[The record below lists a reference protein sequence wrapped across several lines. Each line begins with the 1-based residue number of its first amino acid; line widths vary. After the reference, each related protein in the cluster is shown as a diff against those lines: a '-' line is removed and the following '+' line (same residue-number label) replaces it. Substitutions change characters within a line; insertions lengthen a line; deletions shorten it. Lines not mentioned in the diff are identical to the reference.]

1 MLRGM
6 PRPVAHYRAAPPSAN
21 RRHCIAARS
30 RMHRTVYAGLPTGL
44 PMDTVPPSIPTVA
57 RMSDAPIAAIELH
70 HVALPTR
77 REHKWTGLTEPIG
90 GYVLVKMIDA
100 AGARGWGEAPALK
113 DWGGEFG
120 RYFGESFGTTIEVI
134 TRHLAPAVR
143 GCVPGEIVELHARM
157 DHAIKGY
164 PYAKAAVEFAA
175 YDLAGKQCGL
185 PVHRLLGGAI
195 RRRIPVTHSIGLIGF
210 SEAEHE
216 VAQVVAEGIRT
227 IKIKVGVDP
236 DRDVEMVRRVRDTVG
251 PGIALCVDANQ
262 GYRTPGEAIRTYRR
276 MERFE
281 LIYFEQPVEGIERLA
296 EVARAIDAPVMADE
310 SAWNAHDVI
319 EIIEKRAAQIV
330 SIYTTKPG
338 GLYRAM
344 EAAAVARAGGIIC
357 NVNGSVETGIGNL
370 ANLQLAAAAP
380 AAVLSCV
387 VPISTPAEMQSARLA
402 GIYYKDDLIVEPMR
416 FVDGA
421 IELPTGS
428 GLGIAADEAKI
439 RRYCVAAQQAG

>member
-1 MLRGM
+1 M
-6 PRPVAHYRAAPPSAN
+6 AE
-21 RRHCIAARS
+21 
-30 RMHRTVYAGLPTGL
+30 
-44 PMDTVPPSIPTVA
+44 
-57 RMSDAPIAAIELH
+57 APIAAIELNH
-70 HVALPTR
+70 IALPTR

-90 GYVLVKMIDA
+90 GYVLVKMTDEL
-100 AGARGWGEAPALK
+100 GTEGWGEAPALK

-120 RYFGESFGTTIEVI
+120 RYFGESPGTTVEVV
-134 TRHLAPAVR
+134 TRHLAPAVK
-143 GCVPGEIVELHARM
+143 GCAPGEIVDLHARM

-185 PVHRLLGGAI
+185 PVYRLLGGAI

-210 SEAEHE
+210 GEAEHE

-236 DRDVEMVRRVRDTVG
+236 DRDVEMVRRIRDTVG
-251 PGIALCVDANQ
+251 TGIALCVDANQ
-262 GYRTPGEAIRTYRR
+262 GYRTPSEAIRTLRR
-276 MERFE
+276 MERFD

-296 EVARAIDAPVMADE
+296 QVARAIDVPVMADE

-319 EIIEKRAAQIV
+319 QIIEQRAAQIV

-344 EAAAVARAGGIIC
+344 EAAAVARAAGIIC

-370 ANLQLAAAAP
+370 ANLALAAAAP
-380 AAVLSCV
+380 AVVLSCV
-387 VPISTPAEMQSARLA
+387 VPVSTPAEAQTGQIA
-402 GIYYKDDLIVEPMR
+402 GIYYKDDLIAQPMR
-416 FVDGA
+416 LVDGA

-428 GLGIAADEAKI
+428 GMGIAVDKDKVA
-439 RRYCVAAQQAG
+439 RYRVGGRPKE